1 MADTNLT
8 PLERLE
14 AWVLTD
20 PLNRLVTMMVD
31 PPSWS
36 VELNDIETHVTHEGT
51 APTLD
56 AAILAALAQA
66 EEAQNG

>member
-1 MADTNLT
+1 MTDTTSPT

-14 AWVLTD
+14 KWVLTD
-20 PLNRLVTMMVD
+20 PLNRLVTLMVD

-36 VELNDIETHVTHEGT
+36 VELNDIETHVTHEGI

-66 EEAQNG
+66 EEQ

>member
-1 MADTNLT
+1 MSDTNTT

-14 AWVLTD
+14 KWVLTD

-36 VELNDIETHVTHEGT
+36 VELNDIEAHVTHEGT

-56 AAILAALAQA
+56 AAIAAALAQA
-66 EEAQNG
+66 EDGA